1 MLSGMA
7 EEAGDKRE
15 GLRGNNDLTV
25 AACGYLCG
33 VAGGELQGVWL
44 VLGGRWARLEC
55 CCALGVGPVVA

>member
-15 GLRGNNDLTV
+15 GLHGNNDLTV
-25 AACGYLCG
+25 AACRYLCG

-44 VLGGRWARLEC
+44 VLGGRWA
-55 CCALGVGPVVA
+55 